1 MIEVKDIVKK
11 YQMGKETIVALNKVS
26 LKINEGEFLAIIG
39 PSGSGKST
47 MMHIV
52 GGLDTPTSGSIL
64 FDGKDISKYKDKE
77 MARFRN
83 QEIGFVFQAFN
94 LENTQTALENVMMPL
109 IFSGMS
115 KSERKQKVMK
125 ALEQVELAHLAK
137 HKPSEMS
144 GGQRQR
150 VSIARAFAYKS
161 QLLLMDE
168 PFAALDAIKRE
179 EAAEIFL
186 KMWKKQ
192 NCTTLFVTH
201 SIEEALYMGQ
211 KIVVMS
217 DVPGMIKKVI
227 TNPLFGKEDLREDK
241 AFKSLYH
248 EIKEYIRG
256 GEADEI

>member
-1 MIEVKDIVKK
+1 MIEIKALTVTYKEKARNVQVLGPVHLTIEQGEVIV
-11 YQMGKETIVALNKVS
+11 L
-26 LKINEGEFLAIIG
+26 IG
-39 PSGSGKST
+39 PSGCGKST
-47 MMHIV
+47 LLNVLGGIVTTFQGKVTLDGEPIDYCKQNIGYVPQGYGLLPWQTVYQNCMMAYTIKKIKV
-52 GGLDTPTSGSIL
+52 TPQIKKHMEEL
-64 FDGKDISKYKDKE
+64 LKDLGIEKLKD
-77 MARFRN
+77 RYP
-83 QEIGFVFQAFN
+83 V
-94 LENTQTALENVMMPL
+94 AL
-109 IFSGMS
+109 
-115 KSERKQKVMK
+115 
-125 ALEQVELAHLAK
+125 
-137 HKPSEMS
+137 S